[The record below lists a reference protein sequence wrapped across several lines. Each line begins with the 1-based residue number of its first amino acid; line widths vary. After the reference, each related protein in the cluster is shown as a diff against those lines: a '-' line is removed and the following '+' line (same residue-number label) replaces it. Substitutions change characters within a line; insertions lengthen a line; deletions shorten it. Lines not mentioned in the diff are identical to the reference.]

1 MTGYVALLRGINVG
15 PTTRLP
21 MQDLRR
27 LLEEIGG
34 ASVRT
39 HLQSGNALFEHEQA
53 DPGKLAEALEAAVAA
68 AFDGRKVPCVVRE
81 AAGLAGVVE
90 RNPFDMTGVDPAR
103 FLVTFLSGP
112 VEPDRL
118 ADLDPAGFAP
128 DEFRPGEREIYVHC
142 PNGVQKTRLS
152 HALWEKRLG
161 LTATARNWNTVTRL
175 VAMAAE

>member
-21 MQDLRR
+21 MQDLSR
-27 LLEEIGG
+27 LLEGIGG
-34 ASVRT
+34 SSVRT

-53 DPGKLAEALEAAVAA
+53 DPGKLAEALESAIAA

-81 AAGLAGVVE
+81 AADLDRIVE
-90 RNPFDMTGVDPAR
+90 GNPFDMAGVDPAR
-103 FLVTFLSGP
+103 FLVVFLSGP
-112 VEPDRL
+112 VEPDRI

-128 DEFRPGEREIYVHC
+128 DAFRPGEREIYVHC
-142 PNGVQKTRLS
+142 PDGVQKSRLS
-152 HALWEKRLG
+152 QALWERRLG

-175 VAMAAE
+175 AAMAAE

>member
-15 PTTRLP
+15 ATTRLP
-21 MQDLRR
+21 MQDLRQ

-34 ASVRT
+34 ARVRT

-53 DPGKLAEALEAAVAA
+53 DPGKLADALEAAIAG

-81 AAGLAGVVE
+81 AAALAGVVE

-112 VEPDRL
+112 VDPDRI
-118 ADLDPAGFAP
+118 AGLDPADFAP
-128 DEFRPGEREIYVHC
+128 DDFRPGEREIYVHC
-142 PNGVQKTRLS
+142 PGGVQKTRLS

-175 VAMAAE
+175 AAMAAE